1 MSKGHRAAG
10 AAKLSMT
17 NPIDSGDAA
26 RGLTQFD
33 NRIDL
38 SPFIAFQ
45 DENAWAP
52 RKALIFHKIGI
63 FYSLV
68 PKNAC
73 TSILTA
79 LAVANGLTT
88 PWFQSR
94 NRIHN
99 VQGKYSAL
107 NNLDAFHDDTFK
119 IVAFRNPLERLLSAF
134 NNKLVG
140 TDSEHMVHQR
150 FFEQRLNK
158 KIAECRFSEIVA
170 LSDQVPHWIMDQ
182 HFAPQWSFLF
192 YDRYDLLIDADQPIF
207 SLKLPD
213 RELIL
218 SRHNRKSR
226 AGTDEHIG
234 DATIAEIRAFL
245 ARTGTYPSKA
255 EAERIFRNMV
265 RPDGNFDRDYRLY
278 RALKGGAAAT

>member
-1 MSKGHRAAG
+1 
-10 AAKLSMT
+10 MT
-17 NPIDSGDAA
+17 NPTDPGDAA
-26 RGLTQFD
+26 PRGLTQFD
-33 NRIDL
+33 NGIDL
-38 SPFIAFQ
+38 APFIAFQ

-52 RKALIFHKIGI
+52 RKALFFPKIGI

-88 PWFQSR
+88 PWFQTR

-99 VQGKYSAL
+99 VQGKYNAL
-107 NNLDAFHDDTFK
+107 NDLDAFHDDTFK
-119 IVAFRNPLERLLSAF
+119 IIAFRNPLARLLSAF

-140 TDSEHMVHQR
+140 TDSEHIIHQR

-170 LSDQVPHWIMDQ
+170 LADQVPHWIMDQ

-207 SLKLPD
+207 SLPLPD
-213 RELIL
+213 RTLTL
-218 SRHNRKSR
+218 SHQNRKAR
-226 AGTDEHIG
+226 ADTDEHIG
-234 DATIAEIRAFL
+234 DATVGQIRAFL
-245 ARTGTYPSKA
+245 ARTGTYPGKV
-255 EAERIFRNMV
+255 EAERIFRNTV
-265 RPDGNFDRDYRLY
+265 RPNGNFDRDYQLY
-278 RALKGGAAAT
+278 RALQGSAAA